1 MGKKKRIFSV
11 DFKKQ
16 VVREV
21 ETGACGLA
29 EAARRY
35 ELSPSLI
42 QIWRDKAR
50 DGALID
56 RPSTREK
63 ALEKENRALKE
74 QVGELY
80 MRVDALKKTAGY
92 ARRLKSASSSVITGL
107 NWEQSRKDVK

>member
-11 DFKKQ
+11 EFKKQ

-35 ELSPSLI
+35 ELSPILI
-42 QIWRDKAR
+42 QIWRDKER

-80 MRVDALKKTAGY
+80 MQVGLLKKTADY
-92 ARRLKSASSSVITGL
+92 ARRLKSVNSSVITGL
-107 NWEQSRKDVK
+107 NWEQSRKDAK

>member
-21 ETGACGLA
+21 ETGVCGLT

-35 ELSPSLI
+35 RLAPSLI

-63 ALEKENRALKE
+63 ALRIGDGIGD
-74 QVGELY
+74 VGDGIGDGTE
-80 MRVDALKKTAGY
+80 
-92 ARRLKSASSSVITGL
+92 
-107 NWEQSRKDVK
+107 

>member
-80 MRVDALKKTAGY
+80 MQVGLLKKTEAY
-92 ARRLKSASSSVITGL
+92 ARRLRNANSSVITGL